1 MEASAA
7 IPNHGDLNVRSNIVI
22 GARFPDHELSDQSG
36 QRQRLRGPSN
46 EDLRRD
52 LRDITR
58 TIRTDWDLGA
68 RGLRERWGAGAR
80 EGFLAVWPFD
90 TRGPGEP

>member
-1 MEASAA
+1 METSTCAATSSSEPAFPTTSFPTRADSANA
-7 IPNHGDLNVRSNIVI
+7 YWYWGR
-22 GARFPDHELSDQSG
+22 
-36 QRQRLRGPSN
+36 PSN

-80 EGFLAVWPFD
+80 EDFWPYGRSMREVLAGRDAV
-90 TRGPGEP
+90 GGA